1 MRALLSLFATVARP
15 TRSLTLWQAK
25 TLRLRSI
32 LMFWLFL
39 VTFSTGTVSVQAQTS
54 SAPVTVIK
62 AGRLIDPETGTAAT
76 NQLIIVEG
84 EKIKA
89 VGWNVPIPSGATVI
103 DLSNLTVLPGLV
115 DAHTHMAITYKEQPE
130 NNYYYLTYVMES
142 SPLRAIQAASNGI
155 QLLSSGFTIIRDVGN
170 NAMYADTALRQAIEQ
185 GWLPGPTVIPSGPII
200 GSTGGQLW
208 PTPEMYKQ
216 HNIIFP
222 EYIDADTPDEI
233 VKAVRQNML
242 LGARTI
248 KICVDCKPWGYSVD
262 DIKLVIRE
270 AAKGGCKV
278 EGHVQTPD
286 GAQRAID
293 AGIYIIAHGNAL
305 TPEHHKQMAEK
316 GIFLA
321 GTDTPFTKYRGSEAA
336 FKQTVA
342 KLRDAWEKKVP
353 LTFST
358 DFDYWNDRMKN
369 EKTGEWLT
377 RGEMSIAFLDTW
389 KAANIPARD
398 ILYAITING
407 YKAADII
414 KERGP
419 IKAGFFADMIAVA
432 GDPLT
437 DIDALRN
444 VKFVMKNG
452 MVFKKD
458 GIMTPEKFFHPGP
471 VRIPNGRW
479 TR

>member
-1 MRALLSLFATVARP
+1 MRKPLVVFATLFVLLVLSVS
-15 TRSLTLWQAK
+15 T
-25 TLRLRSI
+25 SI
-32 LMFWLFL
+32 
-39 VTFSTGTVSVQAQTS
+39 AQTTP
-54 SAPVTVIK
+54 APVVAIK

-76 NQLIIVEG
+76 GQVILIEG

-89 VGWNVPIPSGATVI
+89 VGADLAIPAGATVI
-103 DLSNLTVLPGLV
+103 DLSKLTVLPGLV

-155 QLLSSGFTIIRDVGN
+155 QLLSSGFTVVRDVGN
-170 NAMYADTALRQAIEQ
+170 NAFYADTALRQAIEQ

-216 HNIIFP
+216 HNIVFP

-233 VKAVRQNML
+233 VKAIRQNML
-242 LGARTI
+242 FGARTI

-278 EGHVQTPD
+278 EGHVQTPE

-305 TPEHHKQMAEK
+305 TPEHHKQMADK

-336 FKQTVA
+336 FKTTVA
-342 KLRDAWEKKVP
+342 KLRDAFEKKVP
-353 LTFST
+353 LTFSS
-358 DFDYWNDRMKN
+358 DFDYWNDRMKD

-377 RGEMSIAFLDTW
+377 RGEMTIAFLDTW

-414 KERGP
+414 NQRGP
-419 IKAGFFADMIAVA
+419 IKPGLFADLIAVN

-437 DIDALRN
+437 DIDTLRN
-444 VKFVMKNG
+444 VQFVMKNG

-458 GIMTPEKFFHPGP
+458 GVMTPEKFFHPGP

>member
-1 MRALLSLFATVARP
+1 
-15 TRSLTLWQAK
+15 
-25 TLRLRSI
+25 
-32 LMFWLFL
+32 MFWWGVMLAL
-39 VTFSTGTVSVQAQTS
+39 IPIVSAKAQTPS
-54 SAPVTVIK
+54 TSVTVIK
-62 AGRLIDPETGTAAT
+62 AGRLIDPETGTAAS
-76 NQLIIVEG
+76 NQVIIIEG
-84 EKIKA
+84 ERIKA
-89 VGWNVPIPSGATVI
+89 VGSNLAIPTGATVI
-103 DLSNLTVLPGLV
+103 DLSKLTVLPGLV
-115 DAHTHMAITYKEQPE
+115 DAHTHMALTYKEQPE

-170 NAMYADTALRQAIEQ
+170 NAFYADTALRQAIEQ

-216 HNIIFP
+216 HNIEFP
-222 EYIDADTPDEI
+222 EYIDADSSDEI

-242 LGARTI
+242 FGARTI
-248 KICVDCKPWGYSVD
+248 KLCIDCKPWGYSVA
-262 DIKLVIRE
+262 DIKLAISE

-305 TPEHHKQMAEK
+305 TPEHHRQMAEK
-316 GIFLA
+316 GIFRA

-358 DFDYWNDRMKN
+358 DFDYWNDRMKD

-377 RGEMSIAFLDTW
+377 RGEMTIAFLDTW

-407 YKAADII
+407 YKAADVF

-419 IKAGFFADMIAVA
+419 IKAGFFADLIAVE
-432 GDPLT
+432 GDPLQ
-437 DIDALRN
+437 DIDALRR
-444 VKFVMKNG
+444 VEFVMKNG
-452 MVFKKD
+452 TVFKKD
-458 GIMTPEKFFHPGP
+458 GVMTPEKFFHPGP
-471 VRIPNGRW
+471 VRTPNGRW

>member
-1 MRALLSLFATVARP
+1 MRFITEALCLSL
-15 TRSLTLWQAK
+15 
-25 TLRLRSI
+25 
-32 LMFWLFL
+32 L
-39 VTFSTGTVSVQAQTS
+39 VSAIAVSTAGQTPPS
-54 SAPVTVIK
+54 PITAIK
-62 AGRLIDPETGTAAT
+62 AGRLIDPETAT
-76 NQLIIVEG
+76 VTSNQVIIVEG

-89 VGWNVPIPSGATVI
+89 VGANLSIPAGATVI
-103 DLSNLTVLPGLV
+103 DLSALTVLPGLV
-115 DAHTHMAITYKEQPE
+115 DAHTHMALTYKEQPE
-130 NNYYYLTYVMES
+130 NNYYYLTTVMDS
-142 SPLRAIQAASNGI
+142 TALRAIQAASNGI
-155 QLLSSGFTIIRDVGN
+155 QLLSSGFTVVRDVGN
-170 NAMYADTALRQAIEQ
+170 NALYADTALRQAIEQ

-208 PTPEMYKQ
+208 PTPEAYKRN
-216 HNIIFP
+216 NIMFP
-222 EYIDADTPDEI
+222 EYIDADSPDEI
-233 VKAVRQNML
+233 VKAIRQNML
-242 LGARTI
+242 FGARTI
-248 KICVDCKPWGYSVD
+248 KLCIDCKPWGYSVE
-262 DIKLVIRE
+262 DIKLAIRE

-305 TPEHHKQMAEK
+305 TPEHHRQMAEK
-316 GIFLA
+316 GIFRA
-321 GTDTPFTKYRGSEAA
+321 GTDTPFTNYRGSDAA

-358 DFDYWNDRMKN
+358 DFDYWNERMKDP
-369 EKTGEWLT
+369 KTGEWLS
-377 RGEMSIAFLDTW
+377 RGDMTIAFLDTW

-398 ILYAITING
+398 ILYALTING
-407 YKAADII
+407 YKAADVI

-419 IKAGFFADMIAVA
+419 IKPGMFADLIAVS

-437 DIDALRN
+437 NIDSLRT
-444 VKFVMKNG
+444 VQFVMKNG

-458 GIMTPEKFFHPGP
+458 GVMTPEKFFHPGP
-471 VRIPNGRW
+471 VRMPNGRW

>member
-1 MRALLSLFATVARP
+1 MCKRTAT
-15 TRSLTLWQAK
+15 
-25 TLRLRSI
+25 
-32 LMFWLFL
+32 FWLLLGL
-39 VTFSTGTVSVQAQTS
+39 VLLPLVSNQAQTS
-54 SAPVTVIK
+54 TTAVTAIK
-62 AGRLIDPETGTAAT
+62 AGRLIDPETGVALT
-76 NQLIIVEG
+76 NQVIIIEG

-89 VGWNVPIPSGATVI
+89 VGANLEIPTGASVI
-103 DLSNLTVLPGLV
+103 DLSKLTVLPGLV
-115 DAHTHMAITYKEQPE
+115 DAHTHMSLTYKEQPE

-155 QLLSSGFTIIRDVGN
+155 QLLSSGFTVIRDVGN
-170 NAMYADTALRQAIEQ
+170 NALYADTALRQAIEQ

-208 PTPEMYKQ
+208 PTPEMYRQ
-216 HNIIFP
+216 HNIMFP
-222 EYIDADTPDEI
+222 EYIDADSPDEI
-233 VKAVRQNML
+233 VKAIRQNML
-242 LGARTI
+242 FGARTI
-248 KICVDCKPWGYSVD
+248 KLCVDCKPWGYSVN
-262 DIKLVIRE
+262 DIKLAISE

-305 TPEHHKQMAEK
+305 LPEHHRQMAEK
-316 GIFLA
+316 GIFRA
-321 GTDTPFTKYRGSEAA
+321 GTDTPFTKYRGSDAA

-342 KLRDAWEKKVP
+342 KLHDAWEKKVP

-358 DFDYWNDRMKN
+358 DFDYWNDRMKD
-369 EKTGEWLT
+369 EKSGEWLT
-377 RGEMSIAFLDTW
+377 RGEMTIAFLDTW
-389 KAANIPARD
+389 KAANIPPRD

-419 IKAGFFADMIAVA
+419 IKPGFFADLIAVA

-437 DIDALRN
+437 NIDALPK
-444 VKFVMKNG
+444 VEFVMKNG

-458 GIMTPEKFFHPGP
+458 GVMTPEKFFHPGP